1 MVGIYTREK
10 NITRYENERAALER
24 RRADILLEITELN
37 RECGD
42 VAKEIE
48 QLNRL
53 IDGATYGQ

>member
-10 NITRYENERAALER
+10 DITRYENERAALER
-24 RRADILLEITELN
+24 RRADILLEIAELN

-42 VAKEIE
+42 VAKEID